1 MLNIKERETGD
12 ETVLD
17 LEGSVVLGS
26 GAAELRSALRRLAE
40 TDKNRVTINF
50 ASVKYID
57 SSGVGELINAA
68 ATFNNAGG
76 NLKLKN
82 LPPKV
87 EQVLSL
93 SNVLSMFEIE
103 E

>member
-1 MLNIKERETGD
+1 MLNINERETQDG
-12 ETVLD
+12 TVLD
-17 LEGSVVLGS
+17 LEGNVVMGS
-26 GAAELRSALRRLAE
+26 GTTELRNALRRLAE
-40 TDKNRVTINF
+40 QSKNRITINF
-50 ASVKYID
+50 GGVKYID

-76 NLKLKN
+76 GLKLAN

>member
-1 MLNIKERETGD
+1 MRVCLLTG
-12 ETVLD
+12 
-17 LEGSVVLGS
+17 
-26 GAAELRSALRRLAE
+26 GA
-40 TDKNRVTINF
+40 
-50 ASVKYID
+50 
-57 SSGVGELINAA
+57 GELINAA
-68 ATFNNAGG
+68 TKFNNAGG

-103 E
+103 ESES

>member
-1 MLNIKERETGD
+1 MRVCLLTG
-12 ETVLD
+12 
-17 LEGSVVLGS
+17 
-26 GAAELRSALRRLAE
+26 
-40 TDKNRVTINF
+40 
-50 ASVKYID
+50 
-57 SSGVGELINAA
+57 GVGELINAA
-68 ATFNNAGG
+68 AKFNNAGG

-103 E
+103 ESES

>member
-1 MLNIKERETGD
+1 MLNITERETGG

-17 LEGSVVLGS
+17 LQGNVVLGS
-26 GAAELRSALRRLAE
+26 SSAKLRSELNRLAE
-40 TDKNRVTINF
+40 TGKNRIAIDF
-50 ASVKYID
+50 ANVKYID
-57 SSGVGELINAA
+57 SSGVGELISAA
-68 ATFNNAGG
+68 AAFNNAGG
-76 NLKLKN
+76 NLKLRN

-93 SNVLSMFEIE
+93 SNVLSMFDIE

>member
-1 MLNIKERETGD
+1 MLNIKERETSD

-50 ASVKYID
+50 AAVKYID

-68 ATFNNAGG
+68 AKFNNAGG

>member
-1 MLNIKERETGD
+1 MLNIKERANGE

-17 LEGSVVLGS
+17 LEGNVVMGS
-26 GAAELRSALRRLAE
+26 GATELRSALRRLAE
-40 TDKNRVTINF
+40 TEKNRVTIDF
-50 ASVKYID
+50 RGVKYID

-93 SNVLSMFEIE
+93 SNVLSMFEIDE
-103 E
+103 

>member
-1 MLNIKERETGD
+1 MYLI
-12 ETVLD
+12 VM
-17 LEGSVVLGS
+17 
-26 GAAELRSALRRLAE
+26 
-40 TDKNRVTINF
+40 RVCLLT
-50 ASVKYID
+50 
-57 SSGVGELINAA
+57 SGVGELINAA
-68 ATFNNAGG
+68 AKFNNVGG

-87 EQVLSL
+87 EQILSL

>member
-1 MLNIKERETGD
+1 MLNITERASGE

-17 LEGSVVLGS
+17 LEGNVVLGS
-26 GAAELRSALRRLAE
+26 ASMELRNALNRLAKTE
-40 TDKNRVTINF
+40 NNQVTIDF
-50 ASVKYID
+50 GKVKYID